1 MANKNFKVKN
11 NIVISELTTAGPI
24 TLHSDG
30 YLQSHTALD
39 INKGGTGQTTANN
52 AINALLPT
60 QTDNS
65 GKYLT
70 TDGTNTSW
78 ATVTAGFT
86 PMPSSSINSNTTLS
100 AFNKY
105 FVNTSASRTLTLPAS
120 PSTGD
125 EIYIYDASGT
135 AGTYNI
141 TVSRNGNLIN
151 GTAGNLIMDVNGA
164 AASLVYTG
172 SSYGWRVG

>member
-11 NIVISELTTAGPI
+11 NIVISELTTAGPV

-30 YLQSHTALD
+30 YLQSHTVLD
-39 INKGGTGQTTANN
+39 INKGGTGQTTASN
-52 AINALLPT
+52 AINALLPV
-60 QTDNS
+60 QTSAS
-65 GKYLT
+65 GKYLKS
-70 TDGTNTSW
+70 DGTSVSW
-78 ATVTAGFT
+78 ETVESAFV
-86 PMPSSSINSNTTLS
+86 PMPSSSINTNTTLS

-105 FVNTSASRTLTLPAS
+105 FVNTSAARTLTLPAS

-141 TVSRNGNLIN
+141 TVNRNGNLIN
-151 GTAGNLIMDVNGA
+151 GTAGNLIIDVDGA
-164 AASLVYTG
+164 GASLTYTG
-172 SSYGWRVG
+172 STYGWKVG